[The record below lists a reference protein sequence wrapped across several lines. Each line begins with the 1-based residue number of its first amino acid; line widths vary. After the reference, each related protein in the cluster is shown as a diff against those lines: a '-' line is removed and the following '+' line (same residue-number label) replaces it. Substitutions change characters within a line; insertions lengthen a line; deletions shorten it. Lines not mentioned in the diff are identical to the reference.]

1 MRKFLIVVTVNFLL
15 FVILQYDNLLT
26 IFLFRPR
33 LTEKVSKLP
42 AGKKRLAVT
51 ELINSL
57 YEKDTK
63 TGKLCLKPDHPKLN
77 QYKDSPLE
85 SYTCGVN
92 EESNC
97 FNVF

>member
-1 MRKFLIVVTVNFLL
+1 MRKFLIVVTVIFLL

-57 YEKDTK
+57 YEKDK
-63 TGKLCLKPDHPKLN
+63 KSGKLCLKPDNPRLN

-85 SYTCGVN
+85 SYT
-92 EESNC
+92 
-97 FNVF
+97 